1 MALSLGIGKDQV
13 ISFNISEIN
22 IMELVKLAGEMADIK
37 ALKNIEGA
45 DDILVFRDL
54 KLYLSTGA
62 SVFDVYYER
71 GIHIKGSV
79 EFLKKKGDFE
89 GRLNDDGFMIK
100 AGVDNFN
107 IGGLELRSAKDDGKR
122 ASIDITMTKE
132 TQKILID
139 GMIRFHAL
147 HLKMYID
154 ADVQERRLDADVSIQ
169 FLEQLSFKM
178 KAKARIPETKTLD
191 GLLVRFEAELRP
203 DLFGAIFDGINN
215 GIDAIGKLATQ
226 TIDDAI
232 KDLQGQTDTHEGEL
246 AIMKKELDQMKL
258 KSDAEVLE
266 RQNEVNN
273 KNDELTRLRNELD
286 GYDQA
291 VKDAQAEKN
300 QNSDEIK
307 AKQTKRDSAQ
317 RQLDNKLR
325 EKRTEYEGKVA
336 EQRQKQADFERKK
349 KSLEDQKEASWGDS
363 LRKGEDAERSWRWW
377 QGRFLLTI
385 LEFCTVLTNNRF
397 ADEVQKAYVWKEQAW
412 QIHLDAGFFNK
423 LPTVSFS

>member
-1 MALSLGIGKDQV
+1 MEAAGKIKVGKEFEADMALSLGIGKDQV

-37 ALKNIEGA
+37 ALKNIDGA

-62 SVFDVYYER
+62 KVFDVYYER
-71 GIHIKGSV
+71 GIHIKGSM
-79 EFLKKKGDFE
+79 EFFKKKGDFE

-122 ASIDITMTKE
+122 ASMDITMTKE

-178 KAKARIPETKTLD
+178 KAHAEIPENKTLD
-191 GLLVRFEAELRP
+191 GLLVRFEAELSP

-232 KDLQGQTDTHEGEL
+232 KDLQGQINTHEGEL
-246 AIMKKELDQMKL
+246 AIMKKDLDQMKL
-258 KSDAEVLE
+258 KSDGEVLK
-266 RQNEVNN
+266 RQTEVNK
-273 KNDELTRLRNELD
+273 KNNELTSLRNELD
-286 GYDQA
+286 RYDDDI
-291 VKDAQAEKN
+291 KDAQAKMN
-300 QNSDEIK
+300 RNNNDIK
-307 AKQTKRDSAQ
+307 AKEMERDSVQ
-317 RQLDNKLR
+317 RQLDNKVR
-325 EKRTEYEGKVA
+325 EMRTKYESEVA
-336 EQRQKQADFERKK
+336 EQQQKQADWERKK
-349 KSLEDQKEASWGDS
+349 KSLQDQKEASWGDS
-363 LRKGEDAERSWRWW
+363 LRNSENAERSWNWW
-377 QGRFLLTI
+377 EGRCLLTI
-385 LEFCTVLTNNRF
+385 PEFYTVLTNN
-397 ADEVQKAYVWKEQAW
+397 
-412 QIHLDAGFFNK
+412 
-423 LPTVSFS
+423 

>member
-1 MALSLGIGKDQV
+1 MGKEFEADMALSLGIGKDQV

-45 DDILVFRDL
+45 DDILIFRDL
-54 KLYLSTGA
+54 ELYLSTGA
-62 SVFDVYYER
+62 NVFDVYYER

-107 IGGLELRSAKDDGKR
+107 IGGLELRSARDDGKR
-122 ASIDITMTKE
+122 ASVDISMTKE

-139 GMIRFHAL
+139 GMIRFHSL

-232 KDLQGQTDTHEGEL
+232 NDLQGQINTHEGEL
-246 AIMKKELDQMKL
+246 AIMKKDLDELKL
-258 KSDAEVLE
+258 KSDGEVLK
-266 RQNEVNN
+266 RQTEVNK
-273 KNDELTRLRNELD
+273 KNDELTKLRNELD
-286 GYDQA
+286 QYTEA
-291 VKDAQAEKN
+291 VKDARAEKN
-300 QNSDEIK
+300 QINDEIK
-307 AKQTKRDSAQ
+307 KKEIKRDSVK
-317 RQLDNKLR
+317 RQLDNKVR
-325 EKRTEYEGKVA
+325 EMTTEYENKVA
-336 EQRQKQADFERKK
+336 EQRQKQADWEKKK
-349 KSLEDQKEASWGDS
+349 KSLEDQKEASWGDA
-363 LRKGEDAERSWRWW
+363 LRNSENAERSWRWW
-377 QGRFLLTI
+377 EGRCLLTI
-385 LEFCTVLTNNRF
+385 LEFQTLLTNN
-397 ADEVQKAYVWKEQAW
+397 
-412 QIHLDAGFFNK
+412 
-423 LPTVSFS
+423 

>member
-1 MALSLGIGKDQV
+1 MEAAGKIKVGKEFEADMALSLGIGKDQV

-62 SVFDVYYER
+62 KVFDVYYER
-71 GIHIKGSV
+71 GIHIKGSM
-79 EFLKKKGDFE
+79 EFFKKKGDFE

-122 ASIDITMTKE
+122 ASMDITMTKE

-178 KAKARIPETKTLD
+178 KAHAEIPENKTLD
-191 GLLVRFEAELRP
+191 GLLVRFEAELSP

-232 KDLQGQTDTHEGEL
+232 KDLQGQINTHEGEL
-246 AIMKKELDQMKL
+246 AIMKKDLDQMKL
-258 KSDAEVLE
+258 KSDGEVLK
-266 RQNEVNN
+266 RQTEVNK
-273 KNDELTRLRNELD
+273 KNNELTSLRNELD
-286 GYDQA
+286 RYDED
-291 VKDAQAEKN
+291 VKDAQAKMN
-300 QNSDEIK
+300 RNNDDIK
-307 AKQTKRDSAQ
+307 AKEMKRDSVK
-317 RQLDNKLR
+317 RQLDNKVR
-325 EKRTEYEGKVA
+325 EMRTEYESKVA
-336 EQRQKQADFERKK
+336 EQQQKQADWERKK
-349 KSLEDQKEASWGDS
+349 KSLQDQKEASWGDS
-363 LRKGEDAERSWRWW
+363 LRNSENAERSWNWW
-377 QGRFLLTI
+377 EGRCLLTI
-385 LEFCTVLTNNRF
+385 PEFYTVLTNN
-397 ADEVQKAYVWKEQAW
+397 
-412 QIHLDAGFFNK
+412 
-423 LPTVSFS
+423 